1 MTPAQDILQ
10 SRVPFLNNELLT
22 KATAAQNEVA
32 FSYHIVRGLYFLAVV
47 FAANIVII
55 DDIINVMAMLCVLQL
70 GMHKNEIATTF

>member
-47 FAANIVII
+47 FAANIIII
-55 DDIINVMAMLCVLQL
+55 DDIINKLYRLERYLSSQFFYKL
-70 GMHKNEIATTF
+70 